1 MMPSVLV
8 CAIAAPLAL
17 LFWLCGSVSFLA
29 AFAAMVLTTLMV
41 LSIGCALLRAL
52 GAPTPSAATAW
63 VLGGFVISLTLYALV
78 QWLDLGVLTA
88 TALLVIA
95 AGGLAWWQRLWR
107 APVDQGELVGVALCG
122 AVTLLWCHYS
132 ASAPATLARLGV
144 LPVWVDYMID
154 GTVISSLGDP
164 LAQGAQSIEL
174 AGFAR

>member
-63 VLGGFVISLTLYALV
+63 VLGVFVISLTLYALV

-88 TALLVIA
+88 TAMLVIA
-95 AGGLAWWQRLWR
+95 AGGLA
-107 APVDQGELVGVALCG
+107 
-122 AVTLLWCHYS
+122 
-132 ASAPATLARLGV
+132 
-144 LPVWVDYMID
+144 
-154 GTVISSLGDP
+154 
-164 LAQGAQSIEL
+164 
-174 AGFAR
+174 